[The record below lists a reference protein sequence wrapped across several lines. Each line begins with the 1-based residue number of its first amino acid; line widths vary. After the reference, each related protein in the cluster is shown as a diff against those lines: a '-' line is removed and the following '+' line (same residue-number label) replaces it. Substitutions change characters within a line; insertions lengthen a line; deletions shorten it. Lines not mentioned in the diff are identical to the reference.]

1 MWNFKK
7 ANWPEFST
15 KVDDQL
21 GDTDD
26 NYSPYILIIKL
37 CDAMRK
43 NAKSAIS
50 KGKMHKYK
58 PFWIKELTNQRN
70 TRDQAQEIAEKS
82 EGKDE
87 EQERRHKINWRRE
100 CAIMKKQIS
109 LSKKEMWN

>member
-15 KVDDQL
+15 KLDDQL

-26 NYSPYILIIKL
+26 NDSPYILSTKL

-43 NAKSAIS
+43 NAKSAIP
-50 KGKMHKYK
+50 KRKMHKYK
-58 PFWIKELTNQRN
+58 PFWTKELTNQRN
-70 TRDQAQEIAEKS
+70 TRDQTQEIAEKS

-87 EQERRHKINWRRE
+87 EQKKRDVIKWRRE
-100 CAIMKKQIS
+100 FAIMKKQIS
-109 LSKKEMWN
+109 LPKKEI